1 VEVEEGMPS
10 EEPRIQSKLIARI
23 VAERRQ
29 AIAKVTPADARELL
43 AAARRLSAADEPA
56 GRAPR

>member
-1 VEVEEGMPS
+1 MPS